1 MASDSA
7 RTGEVISL
15 RRVLNAPCKQVFEAW
30 TRPELMARWFFA
42 GQGWTTKVS
51 ADVRVGGR
59 YQLTMRDASGAEH
72 AQFGEYREIVPVT
85 RLVFTWSFAPLSVV
99 DSVVTVNLVDRGTR
113 TELELTHV
121 LPPDPKIRRSHEE
134 GWAGCLGNLELFID
148 RELRAMANGKGE
160 PT

>member
-1 MASDSA
+1 MRSDSV
-7 RTGEVISL
+7 RDGDGISI

-42 GQGWTTKVS
+42 GEGWTTKVS

-59 YQLTMRDASGAEH
+59 YELTMRDTSGEEH

-85 RLVFTWSFAPLSVV
+85 RLVFTWSFAPLAVV
-99 DSVVTVNLVDRGTR
+99 DSVVTVELVDLGAT
-113 TELELTHV
+113 TELNLTHV
-121 LPPDPKIRRSHEE
+121 LPPDPKIRRSHED
-134 GWAGCLGNLELFID
+134 GWTGCLRNLDLFINQEP
-148 RELRAMANGKGE
+148 RELKGE

>member
-1 MASDSA
+1 MKSDAVPDSE
-7 RTGEVISL
+7 GISI

-42 GQGWTTKVS
+42 GEGWATKVS

-59 YQLTMRDASGAEH
+59 YELTMRDPSGAEH

-85 RLVFTWSFAPLSVV
+85 RLVFTWSFPPLAVI
-99 DSVVTVNLVDRGTR
+99 DSVVTVRLVDLGTR
-113 TELELTHV
+113 TELELTHL
-121 LPPDPKIRRSHEE
+121 LPPDPDIRRSHQE
-134 GWAGCLGNLELFID
+134 GWAGCLGNLELFMN
-148 RELRAMANGKGE
+148 REPQEPHAMKGE